1 MSNQINEDELKRKAV
16 RGGALTISA
25 RIITILIQITS
36 IIVLSRLLKPNDFG
50 LIAMVTAITAFM
62 VIFRDMGL
70 STAVIQKKDLKYEQI
85 NTLFW
90 LNTVIGTFLTIITIF
105 LAPFI
110 AEFYNRPELKYVV
123 MALASTF
130 LIASVGAQHAALLQR
145 DLNLKPKVI
154 ADIVGAILTLVT
166 SISMAYYGYGF
177 WSLACGTIIGALAT
191 TLLYFK
197 GSSFTP
203 TRPRIATGTL
213 ELIHFGKNVTLFE
226 VLNYFHRNLDNVL
239 IGKFFGAIALGLYSR
254 AYELM
259 MLPIASLRQPINT
272 VALPVL
278 SKLQNNPEEFKKYYN
293 NITKLLAFLSMPLM
307 AFLIV
312 KADIVVEI
320 ALGEGWQRVV
330 PIFQLLGLSGFIQA
344 VASVRGVV
352 LLSLGLSRRYVIWGL
367 FNTTFVC
374 LGFCLGI
381 KWGVEG
387 IAISY
392 AIVNYGILYPSLY
405 FFYKDTP
412 VSPIDFF
419 KPIMLPAIASI
430 ISGYM
435 TFYVDSFLYF
445 DLALINIIFSGFIFF
460 VTFLMVVVLM
470 PTGLDTLRSFKKLF
484 KMVRA

>member
-1 MSNQINEDELKRKAV
+1 MSNQIDNKDLKRKAI

-25 RIITILIQITS
+25 RIITIVIQITS
-36 IIVLSRLLKPNDFG
+36 IIVLSRLLKPTDFG

-90 LNTVIGTFLTIITIF
+90 LNTAIGTFLTIITIV

-110 AEFYNRPELKYVV
+110 AEFYSRPELKYVV

-166 SISMAYYGYGF
+166 SISMAYYGYGY
-177 WSLACGTIIGALAT
+177 WSLACGTIIGAIAT

-203 TRPRIATGTL
+203 ARPKIATGSL

-226 VLNYFHRNLDNVL
+226 ILNYFHRNLDNILV
-239 IGKFFGAIALGLYSR
+239 GKFFGAITLGLYSR

-259 MLPIASLRQPINT
+259 MLPIVSLRQPINT

-278 SKLQNNPEEFKKYYN
+278 SRLQTNPEEFKKYYN
-293 NITKLLAFLSMPLM
+293 NISKILAFLSMPLM
-307 AFLIV
+307 ALLIV
-312 KADIVVEI
+312 KADVVVEI
-320 ALGEGWQRVV
+320 ALGKGWSDVV

-344 VASVRGVV
+344 VASLRGLV
-352 LLSLGLSRRYVIWGL
+352 LLSLGLSRRYVVWGL
-367 FNTTFVC
+367 FNTAFVC
-374 LGFCLGI
+374 LGFFLGI
-381 KWGVEG
+381 KWGAEG

-412 VSPIDFF
+412 LSPIDFF

-430 ISGYM
+430 SSGCVTY
-435 TFYVDSFLYF
+435 YLGSFLNF
-445 DLALINIIFSGFIFF
+445 EFALSNMVFSGLIFSVVFLV
-460 VTFLMVVVLM
+460 VTVLL
-470 PTGLDTLRSFKKLF
+470 PTGLDTLKSFKKLL
-484 KMVRA
+484 KMVKS